1 VNSKELFFVRFG
13 VSLVVYAVLT
23 GWFVFPRLAI
33 LPRRKALIWLL
44 APHTIRSMG
53 LTFLAPAIVNAD
65 FPRGIAQQI
74 AYGDLLSVALAMIA
88 IAALRAR
95 ASFALALVW
104 LFNVVGSFDLGNAL
118 VRVTFLDV
126 RHYDEIGA
134 LWLMATLWIPL
145 LLISHYLI
153 FQRLL
158 TRVGPHS
165 IPEAI
170 RSDLQVGA

>member
-1 VNSKELFFVRFG
+1 VNSKELFFVQFG

-23 GWFVFPRLAI
+23 SWFVLPCLAT
-33 LPRRKALIWLL
+33 LPRRTALVWLL

-65 FPRGIAQQI
+65 FPRAIAQQI
-74 AYGDLLSVALAMIA
+74 AYGDLLSVALAMVA
-88 IAALRAR
+88 IVALRAR
-95 ASFALALVW
+95 ASFALGLVW
-104 LFNVVGSFDLGNAL
+104 LFNVVGSLDLGNAL
-118 VRVTFLDV
+118 VRVAFLDV

-158 TRVGPHS
+158 ARVAPHTV
-165 IPEAI
+165 PAAI